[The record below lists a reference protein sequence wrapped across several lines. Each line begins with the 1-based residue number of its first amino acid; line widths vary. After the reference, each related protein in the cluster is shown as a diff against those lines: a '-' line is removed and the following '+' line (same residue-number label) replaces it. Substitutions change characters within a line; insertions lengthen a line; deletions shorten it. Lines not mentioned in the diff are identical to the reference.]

1 MILIDRITSN
11 ENIELAID
19 KLKKNKGSKTPGVD
33 GICLKDIL
41 KDKAKIIMRVQKT
54 LRSNNYKPLPVR
66 RIEIPKENG
75 KTRPLGIP
83 TIFDRIIQQSIK
95 QVIEPLID
103 KKFYP
108 NSFGFRPK
116 RSAEHAMAL
125 NCNLINRAGLHF
137 VVDVDIKSF
146 FDNINHKKLIKQLIK
161 IGIKDKKIISI
172 IKAMLKTEVVLPN
185 GEIVKPEKGTPQGGI
200 LSPLLANV
208 VLNELDWWID
218 SQWFGKRLDR
228 EYKKQKYKK
237 CALKRC
243 GLTEVRII
251 RYADDFK
258 LLCRTREGA
267 DKIFKLVKIFLKE
280 RLKLEISKEK
290 SKVINLKKKSSNF
303 LGFRIKAIKRR
314 NTWTARTFIGDKA
327 KKNILLKIR
336 AQIKILAKI
345 PTTIEAMKFNSIIRG
360 IQNYYK
366 IATMVNIDLNK
377 IGYIISKILYI
388 RFGKGSNKKDIM
400 YRMRFP
406 NYNYKV
412 WNIDN
417 ITLFTLEALIFKIP
431 KHYSDKNY
439 KSRVDELKESIE
451 EKLYVDE
458 YKSNPKWEILRA
470 EVRFKSNSKC
480 AVTGDYISGNNRYD
494 VHHVIPKQNGGQD
507 VIENLVLLKPEIH
520 RLLHSNKAHEFY
532 KENKMYQK
540 LLKSLSEKK

>member
-11 ENIELAID
+11 ENIEVAID

-33 GICLKDIL
+33 GIRLKDVL
-41 KDKAKIIMRVQKT
+41 EDKAKIIMRVQKT

-125 NCNLINRAGLHF
+125 NCNLINRAGLYF

-172 IKAMLKTEVVLPN
+172 IKAMLKTEIVLPN
-185 GEIVKPEKGTPQGGI
+185 GEMVKPEKGTPQGGI

-280 RLKLEISKEK
+280 RLKLEVSKEK
-290 SKVINLKKKSSNF
+290 SKIINLKKKSSNF

-314 NTWTARTFIGDKA
+314 SIRTARTFIGDKA

-336 AQIKILAKI
+336 AQIKTLARI
-345 PTTIEAMKFNSIIRG
+345 PTATEAMKFNSIIRG
-360 IQNYYK
+360 IQNYYR
-366 IATMVNIDLNK
+366 IATMVNIDLNR
-377 IGYIISKILYI
+377 IGYIISKNLYI
-388 RFGKGSNKKDIM
+388 QFGKGSEKKDIM
-400 YRMRFP
+400 YQIRFP

-417 ITLFTLEALIFKIP
+417 VTLFTLEAIIFKIP
-431 KHYSDKNY
+431 KHYSNKNY
-439 KSRVDELKESIE
+439 KSRVEELKESIE
-451 EKLYVDE
+451 EQLYANEHKL
-458 YKSNPKWEILRA
+458 NPKWDILRA

-480 AVTGDYISGNNRYD
+480 AVTGEYISGNNRYD
-494 VHHVIPKQNGGQD
+494 VHHITPKKNGGKD
-507 VIENLVLLKPEIH
+507 AIENLVLLKPEVH
-520 RLLHSNKAHEFY
+520 RLLHSNKAREFY

>member
-1 MILIDRITSN
+1 MILINRIISN

-19 KLKKNKGSKTPGVD
+19 KLKRNKGSKTPGID
-33 GICLKDIL
+33 GIRLKDIL
-41 KDKAKIIMRVQKT
+41 ADKTEIIMRVQEA
-54 LRSNNYKPLPVR
+54 LRGNNYKPSPVR

-83 TIFDRIIQQSIK
+83 TIFDRIIQQSIR
-95 QVIEPLID
+95 QVIEPLI
-103 KKFYP
+103 KI
-108 NSFGFRPK
+108 R
-116 RSAEHAMAL
+116 
-125 NCNLINRAGLHF
+125 
-137 VVDVDIKSF
+137 IKE
-146 FDNINHKKLIKQLIK
+146 
-161 IGIKDKKIISI
+161 KKIISI
-172 IKAMLKTEVVLPN
+172 IKTMLKTEIVLPN
-185 GEIVKPEKGTPQGGI
+185 GEIIKPEKGTPQGGI

-237 CALKRC
+237 CALKRSR
-243 GLTEVRII
+243 LTEVRII

-345 PTTIEAMKFNSIIRG
+345 PTTTEAMKFNSIIRG

-388 RFGKGSNKKDIM
+388 QFGKGSNKKDIM

-451 EKLYVDE
+451 EKLYV
-458 YKSNPKWEILRA
+458 K
-470 EVRFKSNSKC
+470 
-480 AVTGDYISGNNRYD
+480 
-494 VHHVIPKQNGGQD
+494 VIQNGKYS
-507 VIENLVLLKPEIH
+507 E
-520 RLLHSNKAHEFY
+520 
-532 KENKMYQK
+532 QK
-540 LLKSLSEKK
+540 